1 MRTFTKAGLR
11 EFWIKNARAKEPRN
25 VWYRLTSTAVWTC
38 FADVRSAFASA
49 DQVGDQVIFNIG
61 GNNYRLIVRINYR
74 HAGVQVKW
82 VGTHAEYNALSPKD
96 IESL

>member
-1 MRTFTKAGLR
+1 M
-11 EFWIKNARAKEPRN
+11 
-25 VWYRLTSTAVWTC
+25 
-38 FADVRSAFASA
+38 
-49 DQVGDQVIFNIG
+49 IFNIG